1 MGILSTPSH
10 RYAVASMLSLGILA
24 AHRQGAFDGL
34 VTLPATQAIGPE
46 NDIVQAPQLPVENA
60 APPLAT
66 TVAVRLQAPAGSW
79 RPFEWDTAFNLPETA
94 PAAPVSVETH
104 ASHTQ
109 PAAKPVTPAP
119 VKPVPTR
126 QFSETDVPVASSGL
140 YGENRAALMFEAALF
155 APWMAG
161 GLFGIASGLGAVFDA
176 VTGRR
181 RERED
186 VSTFTGREP
195 ARWSWNLSEM
205 ETPSWPGWSGAARE
219 EGPIEEK
226 HEEAD
231 PAPEGLVPA
240 RLTTE
245 DMTLAALD
253 DVGAIGVE
261 IAAWQKDLEEW
272 GRGNSDGIP
281 TPETY
286 FMTLQNFERRLA
298 VIQEF
303 LPESLPQYGAY
314 SEAEEAL
321 RHAGVSFAKGTVE
334 FVEDGLDGIKLPNG
348 VTQDDLGRYATMAS
362 QILQR
367 QMEEQPLSVDQEL
380 RETLRARIDELLTKT
395 RHDDVESLAGDQIID
410 ARTTFGSVVL
420 AAPRAVPPRLAG
432 SAVDVEVDPDLVFD
446 GSGVPVIEVS
456 VPE

>member
-1 MGILSTPSH
+1 MGVLSTPSH
-10 RYAVASMLSLGILA
+10 RFAVASMLSLGILA

-205 ETPSWPGWSGAARE
+205 ETPSWPGWSGAD
-219 EGPIEEK
+219 PSEK
-226 HEEAD
+226 RPQIPD
-231 PAPEGLVPA
+231 PAPHGLIPF
-240 RLTTE
+240 RELTTE
-245 DMTLAALD
+245 DMTIAAVD
-253 DVGAIGVE
+253 DLKNIGAE
-261 IAAWQKDLEEW
+261 IVAWQKDLDKW
-272 GRGNSDGIP
+272 GQGDSDAML

-286 FMTLQNFERRLA
+286 FRTLQEFERRLA
-298 VIQEF
+298 AIQEF
-303 LPESLPQYGAY
+303 LPESLSQLYEMY
-314 SEAEEAL
+314 SAAEEAL
-321 RHAGVSFAKGTVE
+321 RHAALSFAKGAVK
-334 FVEDGLDGIKLPNG
+334 FVEEALNGIKLPNG
-348 VTQDDLGRYATMAS
+348 VPQDDLGRYATMAS

-420 AAPRAVPPRLAG
+420 AAPRAVPPMLAE
-432 SAVDVEVDPDLVFD
+432 SAVDVEVDPNLVFD